1 MPSWIKAIDRLDRA
15 YSEHSLRS
23 YRSGFGR
30 FASWCR
36 GKRVPALPASPNT
49 VAKFVDAHAEDLS
62 PNTIRHRLSTIAT
75 VHRLCGLGDPTKDPD
90 VELAW
95 RRARRAKPS
104 RPRQALGLTA
114 DLRDQLL
121 DCCSDDL
128 IGLRDRVLVSVGF
141 DTLCR
146 RGELVSIAIP
156 DLTQREDG
164 RYSILVRR
172 AKNDPD
178 GAGRVAHLSTSTSA
192 LVDRWLAAIGS
203 GKGPLLRPVY
213 GRTISPRHVDP
224 LTVARVLKKLSTKQA
239 TMAGRVDQIS
249 GHSLR
254 VGAAQQLAK
263 DGHSMLKIMRVGGWK
278 SPEVLARYVENMDID
293 VWD

>member
-15 YSEHSLRS
+15 YSDHSLRS

-30 FASWCR
+30 FAAWCR
-36 GKRVPALPASPNT
+36 SKRVPALPASPDA
-49 VAKFVDAHAEDLS
+49 VAKYIDTYAEALS
-62 PNTIRHRLSTIAT
+62 PNTIRQRLSTIAT
-75 VHRLCGLGDPTKDPD
+75 VHRLCNCSDPTKDPA

-114 DLRDQLL
+114 SLRDLLL

-128 IGLRDRVLVSVGF
+128 IGLRDRMLVSVGF

-146 RGELVSIAIP
+146 RAELVSIAIT

-164 RYSILVRR
+164 RYSVLVRR

-178 GAGRVAHLSTSTSA
+178 GAGRVAHLSTRTSE
-192 LVDRWLAAIGS
+192 LVDRWLAAIGVS
-203 GKGPLLRPVY
+203 TGPLLRPVY
-213 GRTISPRHVDP
+213 GRTISPRHMEP
-224 LTVARVLKKLSTKQA
+224 LTIARVLKKLSSKQTA
-239 TMAGRVDQIS
+239 MAGQVGQIS

-263 DGHSMLKIMRVGGWK
+263 DGHSMLKIMRLGGWK
-278 SPEVLARYVENMDID
+278 SPEVLARYVEHMDID
-293 VWD
+293 VWE

>member
-15 YSEHSLRS
+15 YSDHSLRS

-30 FASWCR
+30 FAAWCR
-36 GKRVPALPASPNT
+36 SKRVPALPASPDA
-49 VAKFVDAHAEDLS
+49 VAKYIDTYAEALS
-62 PNTIRHRLSTIAT
+62 PNTIRQRLSTIAT
-75 VHRLCGLGDPTKDPD
+75 VHRLCNCSDPTKDPA

-114 DLRDQLL
+114 SLRDLLL

-146 RGELVSIAIP
+146 RAELVSIAIT

-164 RYSILVRR
+164 RYSVLVRR

-178 GAGRVAHLSTSTSA
+178 GAGRVAHLSTRTSE
-192 LVDRWLAAIGS
+192 LVDRWLAAIGVS
-203 GKGPLLRPVY
+203 TGPLLRPVY
-213 GRTISPRHVDP
+213 GRTISPRHMEP
-224 LTVARVLKKLSTKQA
+224 LTIARVLKKLSSKQTA
-239 TMAGRVDQIS
+239 MAGQVGQIS

-263 DGHSMLKIMRVGGWK
+263 DGHSMLKIMRLGGWK
-278 SPEVLARYVENMDID
+278 SPEVLARYVEHMDID
-293 VWD
+293 VWE

>member
-15 YSEHSLRS
+15 YSDHSLRS

-36 GKRVPALPASPNT
+36 SKRLPALPATAAS
-49 VAKFVDAHAEDLS
+49 VAGYIDTHAEALS
-62 PNTIRHRLSTIAT
+62 PNTIRHRLTVIGT
-75 VHRLCGLGDPTKDPD
+75 VHRLANFADPTKDAE

-114 DLRDQLL
+114 SLRDLLL
-121 DCCSDDL
+121 DCCSEDL
-128 IGLRDRVLVSVGF
+128 IGLRDRVLISVGF

-146 RGELVSIAIP
+146 RGELVSIAIT
-156 DLTQREDG
+156 DLTQRENG
-164 RYSILVRR
+164 RYSVLVRR

-178 GAGRVAHLSTSTSA
+178 GAGRVAHLSTRTSE
-192 LVDRWLAAIGS
+192 LVDRWLAAIGVNT
-203 GKGPLLRPVY
+203 GPLLRPVY
-213 GRTISPRHVDP
+213 GRTISPRHMEP
-224 LTVARVLKKLSTKQA
+224 LTIARVLKKLSSKQA
-239 TMAGRVDQIS
+239 AMAAQVGQIS

-263 DGHSMLKIMRVGGWK
+263 DGHSMLKIMRLGGWK
-278 SPEVLARYVENMDID
+278 SPEVLARYVEHMDID
-293 VWD
+293 VWE